1 VTNKHEVRARIEEI
15 GIIPSLRTA
24 SADEARFAAE
34 TVSQAGI
41 PLVEVTMTVPGALK
55 VIADLVRKMPDLVAG
70 AGTVLDIDVARRCV
84 DAGAKFLTSPG
95 FDLRVVEFAIKEDV
109 LVLAGALTPTE
120 VMAAWQAGAD
130 LVKVFPC
137 AQLGGATYIKALKGP
152 FPQVPLVAAGGVNQ
166 QTAAD
171 FIVAGAV
178 AVGVGAELIPRR
190 ALEQR
195 EPAWILELAHRFLS
209 IIKEARRRTRSRH
222 ESVPDRD
229 DRPGHHDRE

>member
-1 VTNKHEVRARIEEI
+1 VEQRVTNKQTVRARVEEL
-15 GIIPSLRTA
+15 GIVPAVRTS

-55 VIADLVRKMPDLVAG
+55 VIADLVEKMPALIVG
-70 AGTVLDIDVARRCV
+70 AGTVLDIHVARQCV

-109 LVLAGALTPTE
+109 LVLPGALTPTE

-130 LVKVFPC
+130 FVKVFPC
-137 AQLGGATYIKALKGP
+137 AQMGGASYIRALRAP

-171 FIVAGAV
+171 FIQAGAV
-178 AVGVGAELIPRR
+178 AIGVGSELIPRR

-209 IIKEARRRTRSRH
+209 IIKEARGRVHRRLDQ
-222 ESVPDRD
+222 DRAD
-229 DRPGHHDRE
+229 P

>member
-1 VTNKHEVRARIEEI
+1 VTNKQVVRARVEEI
-15 GIIPSLRTA
+15 GIIPSVRTS

-41 PLVEVTMTVPGALK
+41 PLVEVTMTVPGALS
-55 VIADLVRKMPDLVAG
+55 VIADLVQKMPALIVG
-70 AGTVLDIDVARRCV
+70 AGTVLDIHLARQCV

-109 LVLAGALTPTE
+109 LVLPGALTPTE

-130 LVKVFPC
+130 FVKVFPC
-137 AQLGGATYIKALKGP
+137 AHMGGASYIRALRAP

-171 FIVAGAV
+171 FIQAGAV
-178 AVGVGAELIPRR
+178 AIGVGAELIPRR

-209 IIKEARRRTRSRH
+209 IIKEARGRVHPRL
-222 ESVPDRD
+222 D
-229 DRPGHHDRE
+229 HDRWPPVE

>member
-1 VTNKHEVRARIEEI
+1 VEQRVTNKQTVRARVEEL
-15 GIIPSLRTA
+15 GIVPAVRTS

-55 VIADLVRKMPDLVAG
+55 VIADLVEKMPALIVG
-70 AGTVLDIDVARRCV
+70 AGTVLDIHVARQSV

-109 LVLAGALTPTE
+109 LVLPGALTPTE

-130 LVKVFPC
+130 FVKVFPC
-137 AQLGGATYIKALKGP
+137 AQMGGASYIRALRAP

-171 FIVAGAV
+171 FIQAGAV
-178 AVGVGAELIPRR
+178 AIGVGSELIPRR

-209 IIKEARRRTRSRH
+209 IIKEARGRVHRRLDQ
-222 ESVPDRD
+222 DRAD
-229 DRPGHHDRE
+229 P

>member
-1 VTNKHEVRARIEEI
+1 MTNKHGVRARIEEI
-15 GIIPSLRTA
+15 GIIPAVRTS

-41 PLVEVTMTVPGALK
+41 SLVEVTMTVPGALK
-55 VIADLVRKMPDLVAG
+55 VIADLVRKMPALFVG
-70 AGTVLDIDVARRCV
+70 AGTVLDIDVARQCV
-84 DAGAKFLTSPG
+84 DAGAKFVTSPG

-109 LVLAGALTPTE
+109 LVLPGALTPTE

-137 AQLGGATYIKALKGP
+137 AQLGGASYIRALRAP

-171 FIVAGAV
+171 FIEAGAV
-178 AVGVGAELIPRR
+178 AIGVGAELIPRR

-209 IIKEARRRTRSRH
+209 IIKEARGRVAHRRPD
-222 ESVPDRD
+222 PDRL
-229 DRPGHHDRE
+229 PQG

>member
-70 AGTVLDIDVARRCV
+70 AGTVMDIDVARRCV

-109 LVLAGALTPTE
+109 LVLPGALTPTE

-166 QTAAD
+166 QTAGD
-171 FIVAGAV
+171 FIVAGAA

-229 DRPGHHDRE
+229 DIPGHHDRE